1 MDQFLSSPSVIE
13 SPMGGTAWVLTSAQ
27 SVHIWQAVQYEGEGG
42 EDLPEFART
51 GGCVESL
58 RKNIEATTRMRRKA
72 GNNSPRSVV
81 GRR

>member
-1 MDQFLSSPSVIE
+1 
-13 SPMGGTAWVLTSAQ
+13 MGGTAWVLTSAQ
-27 SVHIWQAVQYEGEGG
+27 SVHIYGRLYNTRGREEKG